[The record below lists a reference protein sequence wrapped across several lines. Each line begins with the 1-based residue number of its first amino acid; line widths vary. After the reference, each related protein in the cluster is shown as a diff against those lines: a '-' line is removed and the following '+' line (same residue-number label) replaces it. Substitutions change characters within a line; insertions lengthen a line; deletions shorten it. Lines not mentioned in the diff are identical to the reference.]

1 MRTENIKVVRVNDTW
16 ENRLKT
22 VKGDSQRRVD

>member
-16 ENRLKT
+16 ENRL
-22 VKGDSQRRVD
+22 RRLKEIVREE

>member
-16 ENRLKT
+16 ENRL
-22 VKGDSQRRVD
+22 RRLKEIVRREE